1 MILNLLHP
9 WPQAQDHRHQPRAV
23 GAGSVGSLLGCHSW
37 RAGRSGRVR
46 WRCVIWFPWRGWVGP
61 WGVGLQDRPVGPD
74 RQAASDLAVRP
85 TAKRQ
90 DRPDGNRPWSWS
102 RG

>member
-46 WRCVIWFPWRGWVGP
+46 WRCVIWFPR
-61 WGVGLQDRPVGPD
+61 R
-74 RQAASDLAVRP
+74 
-85 TAKRQ
+85 
-90 DRPDGNRPWSWS
+90 
-102 RG
+102 